1 MRPSTRTLFFGVA
14 LGALVLS
21 ALGIGGAAVA
31 LRQLA
36 FAREAAATRAQG
48 SLSAALADTQAV
60 LRREARILARDP
72 ALVDGVAKGDW
83 AILAQG
89 VSPRL
94 TSLTLE
100 RVADLVSVLDAAG
113 TPLLQV
119 PGTPPAV
126 VDAAAIS
133 SSLPGLTV
141 LNGQPYVAAAVP
153 VISSG
158 QGQTSDGG
166 RTGFVVVARKLAS
179 VVAAASGSTDQLG
192 VAFLDQSRPIMAT
205 VDAPASAWQAAMTAG
220 RLTLQGSQDYVVRP
234 MSQVTVAGP
243 GRLWVVVPDGSE
255 GRRRVLIGWTAV
267 LAVCAVAGAAAAI
280 VLTRSG
286 EPTHRAPRR
295 FGADAELTQRNR
307 ELEAL
312 NAVALSMGRSAD
324 VVATAGEML
333 DVVRALAQ

>member
-1 MRPSTRTLFFGVA
+1 
-14 LGALVLS
+14 
-21 ALGIGGAAVA
+21 
-31 LRQLA
+31 
-36 FAREAAATRAQG
+36 
-48 SLSAALADTQAV
+48 
-60 LRREARILARDP
+60 
-72 ALVDGVAKGDW
+72 
-83 AILAQG
+83 
-89 VSPRL
+89 
-94 TSLTLE
+94 LE

-126 VDAAAIS
+126 VSDAAAIS
-133 SSLPGLTV
+133 SSSPGLTV

-166 RTGFVVVARKLAS
+166 RAGFVVVARKLTS

-192 VAFLDQSRPIMAT
+192 FAFLDQSRPIMAT
-205 VDAPASAWQAAMTAG
+205 VEAPASAWQGAMTAS
-220 RLTLQGSQDYVVRP
+220 RLALPGSQDYVVRP

-286 EPTHRAPRR
+286 EPTERAPRR
-295 FGADAELTQRNR
+295 AGADAELTQRNR

-333 DVVRALAQ
+333 DVVRALAQMDG